1 MEKVINRFEV
11 FVSRPAAAEHIDW
24 LHDEVELRYQY
35 LDANRRPERL
45 RMNSTLFSLLLDL
58 ADGYQLIGES
68 SQDAF
73 ANLSVFTQRLAEETQ
88 DEIFAWAFGVNGLV
102 MQPPEPLMEIFNGLR
117 IQLDGRLLAY
127 SPFSTRCCASC
138 PMARPTCHLAP
149 TASIRLPRRF
159 MLSR

>member
-102 MQPPEPLMEIFNGLR
+102 MQPPEPLMEIWLS
-117 IQLDGRLLAY
+117 QLWREIMVFVGAKQRAHHRSNPYMSPLLC
-127 SPFSTRCCASC
+127 PCAAI
-138 PMARPTCHLAP
+138 PV
-149 TASIRLPRRF
+149 
-159 MLSR
+159 